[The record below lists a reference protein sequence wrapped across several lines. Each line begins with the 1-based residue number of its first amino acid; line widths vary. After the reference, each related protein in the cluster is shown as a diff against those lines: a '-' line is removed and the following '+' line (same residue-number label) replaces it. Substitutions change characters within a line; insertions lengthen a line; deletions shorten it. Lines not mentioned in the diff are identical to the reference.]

1 MIYIINDSQD
11 PYYNLASEEYVMNSF
26 NEDEKYLML
35 WQNRPSIII
44 GKHQNTIEEINREF
58 VQANNIAIVRR
69 LSGGGAVYH
78 DLGNLN
84 FTFIVKVPNTSLEFD
99 FKKFTEPVVAAL
111 NQMEIP
117 AEFNSR
123 NDLSIE
129 GKKISGNAQY
139 IRKGK
144 CLHHG
149 TLLFNTNLDQLVMA
163 LRVSSDK
170 IESKGIKSIR
180 SRVTNIYPYLKKP
193 YTIVDFKNLLLDQF
207 RLKNGKIESIY
218 FNDNDR
224 KQIEKLVRTKYQ
236 TWEWNYGESPFFTIK
251 KTQRFD
257 FGKVEAWLDINEG
270 IIKKCKFYGDFFGR
284 DDKEDIEEKLIGCR
298 YERNEITLRINDIGI
313 ENYFYGLNKDQFIN
327 LLVS

>member
-149 TLLFNTNLDQLVMA
+149 TLLFNTNLDQLEKA

-193 YTIVDFKNLLLDQF
+193 YTIEDFKNLLLDQF
-207 RLKNGKIESIY
+207 RLNNGKIESIH

-224 KQIEKLVRTKYQ
+224 QQIEKLVRTKYQ

-257 FGKVEAWLDINEG
+257 FGKVEAWLDVNEG
-270 IIKKCKFYGDFFGR
+270 VIKKCKFYGDFFGR

>member
-11 PYYNLASEEYVMNSF
+11 PYFNLASEEYIMNTF
-26 NEDEKYLML
+26 HVDEKYLML
-35 WQNRPSIII
+35 WQNQPSIII
-44 GKHQNTIEEINREF
+44 GKHQNTIEEINNEF
-58 VQANNIAIVRR
+58 VQENNIAVVRR

-84 FTFIVKVPNTSLEFD
+84 FTFIVKASDNSLDFD
-99 FKKFTEPVVAAL
+99 FKKFTEPVITAL
-111 NQMEIP
+111 NRMGIP

-129 GKKISGNAQY
+129 GKKFSGNAQY

-149 TLLFNTNLDQLVMA
+149 TLLFNTNLDHLEMA

-180 SRVTNIYPYLKKP
+180 SRVTNIYPYIKK
-193 YTIVDFKNLLLDQF
+193 TRSIEEFKNLLYDQF
-207 RLKNGKIESIY
+207 CLINEEIQSIY
-218 FNDNDR
+218 FSENDI
-224 KQIEKLVRTKYQ
+224 KKIEELANSKYR

-251 KTQRFD
+251 KSHRFE
-257 FGKVEAWLDINEG
+257 FGKVEAWLDVNQG
-270 IIKKCKFYGDFFGR
+270 IIRQCKFYGDFFGR
-284 DDKEDIEEKLIGCR
+284 EDKADIEKLLVGSR
-298 YERNEITLRINDIGI
+298 YERNDIAFRLRNVQIGS
-313 ENYFYGLNKDQFIN
+313 YFHGLNTEQLIK
-327 LLVS
+327 LLIS

>member
-224 KQIEKLVRTKYQ
+224 KQIK
-236 TWEWNYGESPFFTIK
+236 S
-251 KTQRFD
+251 
-257 FGKVEAWLDINEG
+257 
-270 IIKKCKFYGDFFGR
+270 
-284 DDKEDIEEKLIGCR
+284 
-298 YERNEITLRINDIGI
+298 
-313 ENYFYGLNKDQFIN
+313 
-327 LLVS
+327 

>member
-1 MIYIINDSQD
+1 
-11 PYYNLASEEYVMNSF
+11 
-26 NEDEKYLML
+26 
-35 WQNRPSIII
+35 
-44 GKHQNTIEEINREF
+44 
-58 VQANNIAIVRR
+58 
-69 LSGGGAVYH
+69 
-78 DLGNLN
+78 
-84 FTFIVKVPNTSLEFD
+84 
-99 FKKFTEPVVAAL
+99 
-111 NQMEIP
+111 
-117 AEFNSR
+117 
-123 NDLSIE
+123 
-129 GKKISGNAQY
+129 
-139 IRKGK
+139 
-144 CLHHG
+144 
-149 TLLFNTNLDQLVMA
+149 LVMA

-298 YERNEITLRINDIGI
+298 YERNEITLRMNDIGI

>member
-193 YTIVDFKNLLLDQF
+193 YTIEDFKNLLLDQF

-298 YERNEITLRINDIGI
+298 YERNEITLRMNDIDI

>member
-298 YERNEITLRINDIGI
+298 YERNEITLRMNDIGI

>member
-149 TLLFNTNLDQLVMA
+149 TLLFNTNLDQLEKA

-193 YTIVDFKNLLLDQF
+193 YTIEDFKNLLLDQF
-207 RLKNGKIESIY
+207 RLNNGKIESIH

-224 KQIEKLVRTKYQ
+224 QQIEKLVRTKYQ

-257 FGKVEAWLDINEG
+257 FGKVEAWLDVNEG
-270 IIKKCKFYGDFFGR
+270 VIKKCKFYGDFFGR

-298 YERNEITLRINDIGI
+298 YERNEITLRMNDIDI

>member
-84 FTFIVKVPNTSLEFD
+84 FTFIVKVPDNSLEFD

-111 NQMEIP
+111 NRMGIP

-149 TLLFNTNLDQLVMA
+149 TLLFNTNLDQLQKA

-298 YERNEITLRINDIGI
+298 YERNEITLRMNDIGI

>member
-207 RLKNGKIESIY
+207 HLKNGKIESIY

-224 KQIEKLVRTKYQ
+224 KQIK
-236 TWEWNYGESPFFTIK
+236 S
-251 KTQRFD
+251 
-257 FGKVEAWLDINEG
+257 
-270 IIKKCKFYGDFFGR
+270 
-284 DDKEDIEEKLIGCR
+284 
-298 YERNEITLRINDIGI
+298 
-313 ENYFYGLNKDQFIN
+313 
-327 LLVS
+327 

>member
-26 NEDEKYLML
+26 NEDEKYLMF

-257 FGKVEAWLDINEG
+257 FGKVEAWLDVNEG

>member
-84 FTFIVKVPNTSLEFD
+84 FTYIVKVPNTSLEFD

-257 FGKVEAWLDINEG
+257 FGKVEAWLDVNEG

-298 YERNEITLRINDIGI
+298 YERNEITLRMNDIGI

>member
-257 FGKVEAWLDINEG
+257 FGKVEAWLDVNEG

>member
-257 FGKVEAWLDINEG
+257 FGKVEAWLDVNEG
-270 IIKKCKFYGDFFGR
+270 VIKKCKFYGDFFGR

-298 YERNEITLRINDIGI
+298 YERNEITLRMNDIDI